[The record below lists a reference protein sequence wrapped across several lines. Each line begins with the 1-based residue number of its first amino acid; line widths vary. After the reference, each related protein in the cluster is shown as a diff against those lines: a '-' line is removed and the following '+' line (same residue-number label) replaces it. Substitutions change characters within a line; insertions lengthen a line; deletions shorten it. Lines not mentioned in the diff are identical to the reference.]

1 MSHGSAITKYSYMHC
16 CIQNTKMCIHFYFC
30 FYINHSQIL
39 SFNGKHSCQ
48 TGESNETRHVKYAS
62 IHPKTLHLNFINNK
76 FQHFTILQRT
86 MILMKCFFLDVCI
99 YLNVLCNYIIVLKF
113 QSDFI
118 IITK

>member
-39 SFNGKHSCQ
+39 SFNGKHSRQ

-76 FQHFTILQRT
+76 FQHFTTLQRT
-86 MILMKCFFLDVCI
+86 MILMKCLFRCM
-99 YLNVLCNYIIVLKF
+99 YLFKVLCNYIIVLKF